1 MKTGHDLMGLIKF
14 LAQDNWREHL
24 EEVRGEHLGPALDA
38 FGLEFEDI
46 DTVLDGQWAMTLWGC
61 AFEDFL
67 TRSVAPDES
76 NLVDVYLKRRGW
88 NEGVQAKVYMK
99 ALRNSIMSLYE
110 VSEIVPG
117 KCLLARDLLRGGE
130 PLLVSEGSAT
140 KTLKSWDKIAARI
153 VPMKGK
159 NILAG
164 GILPFS
170 LDAETMLR
178 DNILDGQGKRAVRQ
192 KPPVDDDILR
202 RAAPLFSNAW
212 LFDVLPKAMGRAQ
225 PVLQNSDGENVILH
239 TIRFQIASGAS
250 QKTVA
255 GHLDTMVALQRE
267 NPSFWN
273 WLGAAKPEKRAAS
286 TATDAVAWNVTMED
300 GRTVLGNVEIKGRF
314 LILSVNSASRATRGI
329 AMLQQSLGDLVR
341 APLTEI
347 QTVEQV
353 RASKQGQKSP
363 EPDIPPEI
371 ATRIV
376 HELLDRQYHEVLDE
390 PVGMIGDISPRSAV
404 RTARGREKVAEW
416 LKYLE
421 NQTASH
427 RDPADPMATYDFGW
441 MWRELKIENLR
452 R

>member
-1 MKTGHDLMGLIKF
+1 
-14 LAQDNWREHL
+14 
-24 EEVRGEHLGPALDA
+24 
-38 FGLEFEDI
+38 
-46 DTVLDGQWAMTLWGC
+46 
-61 AFEDFL
+61 
-67 TRSVAPDES
+67 
-76 NLVDVYLKRRGW
+76 
-88 NEGVQAKVYMK
+88 
-99 ALRNSIMSLYE
+99 
-110 VSEIVPG
+110 
-117 KCLLARDLLRGGE
+117 
-130 PLLVSEGSAT
+130 
-140 KTLKSWDKIAARI
+140 
-153 VPMKGK
+153 
-159 NILAG
+159 
-164 GILPFS
+164 
-170 LDAETMLR
+170 
-178 DNILDGQGKRAVRQ
+178 
-192 KPPVDDDILR
+192 
-202 RAAPLFSNAW
+202 
-212 LFDVLPKAMGRAQ
+212 
-225 PVLQNSDGENVILH
+225 
-239 TIRFQIASGAS
+239 
-250 QKTVA
+250 
-255 GHLDTMVALQRE
+255 
-267 NPSFWN
+267 
-273 WLGAAKPEKRAAS
+273 
-286 TATDAVAWNVTMED
+286 MED

-314 LILSVNSASRATRGI
+314 LILSVNSASRAARGI

-347 QTVEQV
+347 ETVEQV